1 MSWTRHRIEP
11 RVCAGRPSAGCLLPL
26 GVTATLAD
34 VDNKLLPLA
43 AAHQAGRAGAGAFP
57 GKNFAGQLEFIG
69 RVAEFTPRNVQT
81 IGERVKR
88 LFPMKVQLDT
98 PAVNSAPGWLWM

>member
-34 VDNKLLPLA
+34 VDKQLLPLA
-43 AAHQAGRAGAGAFP
+43 AAHQAGRQGAVGHASGELRAGVAVDVTFP
-57 GKNFAGQLEFIG
+57 E
-69 RVAEFTPRNVQT
+69 V
-81 IGERVKR
+81 VK
-88 LFPMKVQLDT
+88 
-98 PAVNSAPGWLWM
+98 